1 MIPAVEVEDGLLSAQ
16 MVSQCELEP
25 DADSSVSD
33 IFEDD
38 LVSDHCVSESEDE
51 NGVDFSVLD
60 QDWEFE
66 TDIAREFYRLSPQ
79 ERERCLY
86 DLHGVADEI
95 KETPDFVETKIV
107 ELEKHLAEAKKSKKL
122 AKAYNEALEQS
133 SEYVQRQSFQLMF
146 LRSNEFDSEEAANQM
161 LLYFEC
167 KLELFGNEKLCKDIL
182 LDDLNDY
189 DRRCLDESHVTLLN
203 ERDPAGR
210 PILLIVPALANRDKA
225 TFENTARG
233 LFYYLMVLAEDDSC
247 QRRGCAAIVY
257 NLTHE
262 KLNGQEPIG
271 LLQELARVKRAT
283 PVRQGSLH
291 ICFDSPI
298 FAVLF
303 SFVSRF
309 MLNSREKTRMRV
321 HRGSRFKVFSE
332 LMTFGIPT
340 TKIPI
345 SADGSFDRTAHHG
358 YIRARQRMEVSGET
372 QAAKVVAIPR
382 DHDVLFGRGKG
393 VQFHKGNLRLR
404 VVIESHYKEY
414 EQCRPKSKTKVAL
427 EVLSYLKSKGSR
439 FLHQK
444 EGVWVDVDD
453 EKMLLQKVMHGFR
466 DLRRTKAK
474 KDESTTAV
482 SDRKQEISE
491 ESYEA
496 SPRLSGRKRVPN
508 ESDNISK

>member
-1 MIPAVEVEDGLLSAQ
+1 
-16 MVSQCELEP
+16 
-25 DADSSVSD
+25 
-33 IFEDD
+33 
-38 LVSDHCVSESEDE
+38 
-51 NGVDFSVLD
+51 
-60 QDWEFE
+60 
-66 TDIAREFYRLSPQ
+66 
-79 ERERCLY
+79 
-86 DLHGVADEI
+86 
-95 KETPDFVETKIV
+95 
-107 ELEKHLAEAKKSKKL
+107 
-122 AKAYNEALEQS
+122 
-133 SEYVQRQSFQLMF
+133 
-146 LRSNEFDSEEAANQM
+146 
-161 LLYFEC
+161 
-167 KLELFGNEKLCKDIL
+167 
-182 LDDLNDY
+182 
-189 DRRCLDESHVTLLN
+189 
-203 ERDPAGR
+203 
-210 PILLIVPALANRDKA
+210 
-225 TFENTARG
+225 
-233 LFYYLMVLAEDDSC
+233 
-247 QRRGCAAIVY
+247 
-257 NLTHE
+257 
-262 KLNGQEPIG
+262 
-271 LLQELARVKRAT
+271 
-283 PVRQGSLH
+283 
-291 ICFDSPI
+291 
-298 FAVLF
+298 
-303 SFVSRF
+303 
-309 MLNSREKTRMRV
+309 
-321 HRGSRFKVFSE
+321 
-332 LMTFGIPT
+332 MTFGIPT